1 MPISWLGRCVYW
13 RLWLTKGFPI
23 KHPDP
28 LPMKGLIYFL
38 SVGRLGPPFTVS
50 TAFILVPSHSEGL
63 DGAGDI
69 HD

>member
-1 MPISWLGRCVYW
+1 
-13 RLWLTKGFPI
+13 
-23 KHPDP
+23 
-28 LPMKGLIYFL
+28 MKGLIYFL